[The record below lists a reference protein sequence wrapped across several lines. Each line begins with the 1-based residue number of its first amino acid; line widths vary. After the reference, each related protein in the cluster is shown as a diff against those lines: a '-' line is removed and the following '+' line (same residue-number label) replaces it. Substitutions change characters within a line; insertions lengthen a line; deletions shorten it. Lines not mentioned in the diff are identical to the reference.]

1 MRLTGA
7 LLAVALASCGPPR
20 QQSAFFSF
28 EGSLQ
33 SWEPHGLDLLAGAA
47 EENWSIKSDP
57 GASYDGPS
65 SARFFLDNVNGAGKI
80 WLERTFTLSPPG
92 RYTAHVDFAVRG
104 AKDAVAADQ
113 LIAGI
118 LPEPPRNA
126 DALQKALRGPGIAG
140 STWATRSYDL
150 ELDGGAA
157 TVVLGI
163 SGAAPGKVLYYL
175 DAVTV
180 VFTER

>member
-1 MRLTGA
+1 MRLKGP
-7 LLAVALASCGPPR
+7 LLAACLFSCGPPR
-20 QQSAFFSF
+20 QQVAFYSF

-33 SWEPHGLDLLAGAA
+33 GWEPHGLDLQAGGP
-47 EENWSIKSDP
+47 EENWSITSDP
-57 GASYDGPS
+57 AASYDGPS

-92 RYTAHVDFAVRG
+92 RYSAHIDFAVRG
-104 AKDAVAADQ
+104 AKDGVAADQ

-118 LPEPPRNA
+118 LPAPPRND
-126 DALQKALRGPGIAG
+126 DALQPALRGPGIAG
-140 STWATRSYDL
+140 ITWATRSYDR
-150 ELDGGAA
+150 EIDGGAV

-163 SGAAPGKVLYYL
+163 SGGAPGRILYYL

-180 VFTER
+180 ALTER